1 MSNKLQENINRIK
14 SIMNEC
20 GCSESEGSDRQ
31 DYDEPTLNI
40 SYDDES
46 MEYEL
51 GEQDAGTESGES
63 DDAAGAGTAS
73 MGVWASGI
81 ARGIANQITN
91 SKWADSYATTR
102 GKANPLT

>member
-20 GCSESEGSDRQ
+20 GCSNSEGSDEQ
-31 DYDEPTLNI
+31 YYDEPTLNI

-51 GEQDAGTESGES
+51 GEQEGTESGES
-63 DDAAGAGTAS
+63 DDAAGAGTAA
-73 MGVWASGI
+73 MGVWDSGI

-91 SKWADSYATTR
+91 SKWSDSYATTR
-102 GKANPLT
+102 GKANPLV